1 MPFMSTRSIAAKP
14 ASAVCSISTGCGA
27 EHNRI
32 IGWLQGITIAWM
44 LVECAVAL
52 TAAVRAHSPVLLAFG
67 ADSLVE
73 LLSATVVLL
82 QFTPKFRIQSDQAS
96 RIAGILLFVLAG
108 FVVLTSVG
116 SLLLHVEPDHSMM
129 GIAIT
134 VAALIVMPALSAA
147 KQHMAEKTGNMALA
161 ADSVQSATCACLA
174 LITLAGLSANAVF
187 HLTWIDPVAALAV
200 TPILWMEGRR
210 ALRGET
216 CGCC

>member
-1 MPFMSTRSIAAKP
+1 MSTRSIAAKP
-14 ASAVCSISTGCGA
+14 APAGCSMSAGCGM
-27 EHNRI
+27 EHNRA

-96 RIAGILLFVLAG
+96 RVAGILLFVLAG
-108 FVVLTSVG
+108 FVVLTSLG
-116 SLLLHVEPDHSMM
+116 SLALHVEPDHSVM

-134 VAALIVMPALSAA
+134 VAALIVMPVLSAA
-147 KQHMAEKTGNMALA
+147 KQHMAEKTGNIALA

-187 HLTWIDPVAALAV
+187 HLTWIDPLAALAV
-200 TPILWMEGRR
+200 TPILWMEGKR

>member
-27 EHNRI
+27 EHNRV

-116 SLLLHVEPDHSMM
+116 SL
-129 GIAIT
+129 
-134 VAALIVMPALSAA
+134 
-147 KQHMAEKTGNMALA
+147 ALA
-161 ADSVQSATCACLA
+161 
-174 LITLAGLSANAVF
+174 
-187 HLTWIDPVAALAV
+187 
-200 TPILWMEGRR
+200 R
-210 ALRGET
+210 
-216 CGCC
+216 